1 MKLKLASQGVYW
13 TIQGEGHFVGEPMV
27 FIRLAGCSV
36 GCPKCDT
43 NYKPVR
49 EATVD
54 EIVAEC
60 VRERDENV
68 RAKYVWVTGGE
79 PTDQDLSVLNRAVWD
94 AGFKP
99 CLATSGIRKA
109 EDHWWWLSVSPHA
122 NGFEQRTGAELKL
135 VPELNGLSLDDID
148 LSGTDFGYRYVQPM
162 AGSAKSLVACIE
174 WLKTHNDYTLCA
186 QSHKTWG
193 VP

>member
-13 TIQGEGHFVGEPMV
+13 TIQGEGHFAGEPMV

-43 NYKPVR
+43 NYKPSR

-60 VRERDENV
+60 VRARDENG

-79 PTDQDLSVLNRAVWD
+79 PTDQDLTKLNRAVWD

-99 CLATSGIRKA
+99 CLATSGIRKV
-109 EDHWWWLSVSPHA
+109 EGHWWWLSVSPHA
-122 NGFEQRTGAELKL
+122 NGFEQRMGAELKL
-135 VPELNGLSLDDID
+135 VPGLNGLSLDDID

-162 AGSAKSLVACIE
+162 AGNAESLVACIE
-174 WLKTHNDYTLCA
+174 WVKTHSDYTLCQ
-186 QSHKTWG
+186 QSHKGWG